1 MLPIVVIA
9 MARREQDMQ
18 CHHGAGTGVVRQAG
32 ALVSAAIDCAGG
44 KGNGREL
51 SPMLNR
57 HQRLCRWR
65 RRCCRQYRRCGHCR
79 YRKLSTGLMRRASQ
93 EPLDLD
99 ETIQICSSY
108 QPHYHD
114 HVTHFAARIRRGDS
128 MLLHKLI

>member
-1 MLPIVVIA
+1 MLPIGVLA

-32 ALVSAAIDCAGG
+32 ALVSAAINGAGG
-44 KGNGREL
+44 KLNAGGKRNGREL

-57 HQRLCRWR
+57 HQRLRRWR
-65 RRCCRQYRRCGHCR
+65 RRCCRQYRRGGHCR
-79 YRKLSTGLMRRASQ
+79 CRRPSTGLLRRASQ

-108 QPHYHD
+108 QPH
-114 HVTHFAARIRRGDS
+114 FAQVDIVSG
-128 MLLHKLI
+128 H